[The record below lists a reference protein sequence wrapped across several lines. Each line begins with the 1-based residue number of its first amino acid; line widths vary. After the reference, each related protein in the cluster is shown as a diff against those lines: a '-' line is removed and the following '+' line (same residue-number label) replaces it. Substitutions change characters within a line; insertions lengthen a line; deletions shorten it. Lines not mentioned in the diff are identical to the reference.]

1 MLPAAGP
8 IVRTKTNGPH
18 VVALIGPTGVG
29 KTTTI
34 AKLAANLK
42 LREKS
47 RVGLITIDTYR
58 IAAIDQLKKYADI
71 LDSRLRVVASPE
83 DMRDAVASMN
93 DCEFIL
99 IDTAGRS
106 PNDSMKLSE
115 LKTFLA
121 AAQPDEVH
129 LVTSTT
135 SNQAAIELAL
145 TKFGDLNVNKLI
157 FTKLDEAAK
166 VGAVLNILTK
176 VNKPLS
182 YITTGQDVPDDI
194 EVAQG
199 RRLAQLILGSS
210 L

>member
-1 MLPAAGP
+1 
-8 IVRTKTNGPH
+8 
-18 VVALIGPTGVG
+18 
-29 KTTTI
+29 
-34 AKLAANLK
+34 
-42 LREKS
+42 
-47 RVGLITIDTYR
+47 VGLITIDTYR

-71 LDSRLRVVASPE
+71 LGSPLRVVSSPE
-83 DMRDAVASMN
+83 DMRNAVASMS

-106 PNDSMKLSE
+106 PNDTMKLSE

-121 AAQPDEVH
+121 AASPDEVH

-135 SNQAAIELAL
+135 SNQATIELAL
-145 TKFGDLNVNKLI
+145 TKFGELNVSKLI

-166 VGAVLNILTK
+166 VGAVLNILSK